1 MTGPQSGIDGW
12 SPPSVAERRRLLA
25 SIRTVA
31 MVGVSANPA
40 RPSNFVATYLLGTDF
55 EVYFVNPTVDEV
67 LGRPCAPSLADLPV
81 VPDCVDVFRR
91 LEDVP
96 AVADEAVAVGHA
108 SSGRSS
114 DCGVLRQPGRCST
127 PAWTSSWTA
136 ASRSS
141 TPASTVGCTWPGS
154 TPASST
160 PAEVEPVRR
169 SVVQWGSQTTNG
181 MSRSVRTW

>member
-55 EVYFVNPTVDEV
+55 EVHFVNPTVDEV
-67 LGRPCAPSLADLPV
+67 LGRPCVPSLADLPV

-96 AVADEAVAVGHA
+96 AVAVGARLFWTQFGLWSPEAARTVLDAGLDLVMDRCLKVEHA
-108 SSGRSS
+108 RFHGGLHLAGFDTGIIDS
-114 DCGVLRQPGRCST
+114 
-127 PAWTSSWTA
+127 
-136 ASRSS
+136 
-141 TPASTVGCTWPGS
+141 
-154 TPASST
+154 
-160 PAEVEPVRR
+160 RR
-169 SVVQWGSQTTNG
+169 S
-181 MSRSVRTW
+181 